1 MIARVGALCL
11 ALLFT
16 ATSAHAEARRWVPTS
31 GKSHVWFSASFPL
44 GDFTGRTED
53 VTGEFQTDAGDL
65 RQGVT
70 GTLRVRAATLRT
82 GMDGRD
88 RDMRK
93 TLDVE
98 SQPEIR
104 FVVQAVEPSF
114 SSVTDTADVL
124 LVIKGLLLIRGVER
138 PITVPGRLRFR
149 SDGLWVRGESTL
161 RMTDFG
167 ITPPRRLFLAV
178 RDEIAVAFDV
188 TLHPA
193 E

>member
-1 MIARVGALCL
+1 
-11 ALLFT
+11 
-16 ATSAHAEARRWVPTS
+16 
-31 GKSHVWFSASFPL
+31 
-44 GDFTGRTED
+44 
-53 VTGEFQTDAGDL
+53 
-65 RQGVT
+65 
-70 GTLRVRAATLRT
+70 
-82 GMDGRD
+82 
-88 RDMRK
+88 MRK

-167 ITPPRRLFLAV
+167 VTPPRRLFLAV
-178 RDEIAVAFDV
+178 RDEIAIAFDV